1 MGIELE
7 TLYILFR
14 FYNAHIFF
22 FFFCRIANNNT
33 LQRSKGKLQSVTST
47 ISFLPLEIPLMEED
61 P

>member
-14 FYNAHIFF
+14 FYNAHLY
-22 FFFCRIANNNT
+22 FFCRIANNNT

>member
-1 MGIELE
+1 MGIELDF
-7 TLYILFR
+7 TMP
-14 FYNAHIFF
+14 IFF
-22 FFFCRIANNNT
+22 FFVFFCRIANNNT

>member
-1 MGIELE
+1 MGIELDF
-7 TLYILFR
+7 TMP
-14 FYNAHIFF
+14 IFF
-22 FFFCRIANNNT
+22 FFCKLAICRIANNNT